1 MNLDRGIE
9 MLQERTG
16 AVVCGESVQAA
27 ETLLEKL
34 HECRSLIN
42 MAIRESRLVL
52 SQVEDDC
59 DPSGMLPALRMLLS
73 GASQELAGAVGQ
85 VGRLR

>member
-1 MNLDRGIE
+1 
-9 MLQERTG
+9 MLQERTV
-16 AVVCGESVQAA
+16 AVVGGESVRAA
-27 ETLLEKL
+27 ETLLDRL

-59 DPSGMLPALRMLLS
+59 DPSGMLPALQMLLS